1 MADMGKLRAALG
13 KVPGAEADLPQLP
26 HSYRRSFDLG
36 HLTRRRRRLQRFLQV
51 VLNNPALRDSD
62 VFREFL
68 SPECRKSMDY
78 MKNAV
83 MTGTRRIARSVPMSM
98 PNSKSIQKHIPI
110 PKGVPKFPT
119 KYNPYRRTSKRN
131 SNVDNPSSLDDETY
145 QSSFPGS
152 SPDSFHGSG
161 GVTLGDHAGAALG
174 SEPAAAVAAA
184 APGTPDSSMS
194 LGAVDESGHFVDP
207 PLVTSTS
214 SPRRKSYLWK
224 RNAKPN
230 NNGAQ
235 AQPTAPAAMS
245 VAAGAVDI
253 GSSRGGGGGGG
264 GAGAGGHGG
273 RESGDAGEIGVLGT
287 VDEAAAT
294 MDAPSP
300 LSSSSAADINPAA
313 VVEDRKGKWEEDAN
327 GVRRWVPGVGVKAG
341 MTGPTVGYIVQGCED
356 GRFGHTFEVRGPSF
370 ATDKSKVQA
379 GPALCSL
386 VYADIITGKPS
397 KSATADTAVA
407 TAAAAGDRE
416 ASSAEAGRVD
426 HIAVKGPCRET
437 IAKLTSRQGS
447 QEAAAVGSGV
457 GRGER
462 SPFLFIVNFQV

>member
-1 MADMGKLRAALG
+1 M
-13 KVPGAEADLPQLP
+13 
-26 HSYRRSFDLG
+26 
-36 HLTRRRRRLQRFLQV
+36 
-51 VLNNPALRDSD
+51 
-62 VFREFL
+62 
-68 SPECRKSMDY
+68 
-78 MKNAV
+78 
-83 MTGTRRIARSVPMSM
+83 
-98 PNSKSIQKHIPI
+98 
-110 PKGVPKFPT
+110 
-119 KYNPYRRTSKRN
+119 
-131 SNVDNPSSLDDETY
+131 
-145 QSSFPGS
+145 
-152 SPDSFHGSG
+152 
-161 GVTLGDHAGAALG
+161 TLGDHAGAALG

-300 LSSSSAADINPAA
+300 LSSSSSSSMVSSCHLSNEDAVETFEEVSSTGLVTSPTGGSSASDINPAA

-370 ATDKSKVQA
+370 ATDKSKVNESSCVFRQ
-379 GPALCSL
+379 L
-386 VYADIITGKPS
+386 VVGNGLRSVRYD
-397 KSATADTAVA
+397 VA
-407 TAAAAGDRE
+407 E
-416 ASSAEAGRVD
+416 MW
-426 HIAVKGPCRET
+426 
-437 IAKLTSRQGS
+437 
-447 QEAAAVGSGV
+447 
-457 GRGER
+457 
-462 SPFLFIVNFQV
+462 